1 MKVSTISLLAA
12 VVLLALTVTTVHAVV
27 MTGDHFTIIF
37 TDTSP
42 NIIEFLDSNPSTT
55 MLVPDPN
62 VGSTA
67 TADITLG
74 TPASAGFFNIATF
87 TAISGAVNLTSGLLT
102 ENLSAV
108 SFDATTLDLKGDVTG
123 TFTGGGG
130 GLHHFDLALTDP
142 AATWTFTN
150 DHVDGGFTEISS
162 GTYRTVVSSVPEPS
176 TWLLLGSG
184 LAGLMLWRQRTA

>member
-1 MKVSTISLLAA
+1 
-12 VVLLALTVTTVHAVV
+12 
-27 MTGDHFTIIF
+27 
-37 TDTSP
+37 
-42 NIIEFLDSNPSTT
+42 

-62 VGSTA
+62 VGLTA

-74 TPASAGFFNIATF
+74 SPASAGFFNITAF

-108 SFDATTLDLKGDVTG
+108 LFDATTLDLKGDITG

-130 GLHHFDLALTDP
+130 GLHKFDLALTDP
-142 AATWTFTN
+142 AATYTFTN

-162 GTYRTVVSSVPEPS
+162 GTYKTVVSSAVPEPS
-176 TWLLLGSG
+176 TLLLVGSG
-184 LAGLMLWRQRTA
+184 FAALAARRRVNKV